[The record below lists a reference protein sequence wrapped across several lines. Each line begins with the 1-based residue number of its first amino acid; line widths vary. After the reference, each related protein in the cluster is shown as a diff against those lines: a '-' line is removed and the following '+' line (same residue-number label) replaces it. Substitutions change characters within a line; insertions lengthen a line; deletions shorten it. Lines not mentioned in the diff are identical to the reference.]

1 MMNVESSDLIG
12 KSMRLPVDVVDY
24 VEEQPGDTFTAKF
37 VNLVREVRDGDQE
50 RAEHLAWYESTIE
63 ANRQKIAKQ
72 NQEIYQIQRVLLHLH
87 HAVDEIDKLPFT

>member
-1 MMNVESSDLIG
+1 MIFSNDLVT
-12 KSMRLPVDVVDY
+12 KSMRLPPDIVEY
-24 VEEQPGDTFTAKF
+24 VEQQPGDTFTSK
-37 VNLVREVRDGDQE
+37 LVTLLREVRDGDQE

>member
-1 MMNVESSDLIG
+1 MIFSNDLVT
-12 KSMRLPVDVVDY
+12 KSMRLPPDI
-24 VEEQPGDTFTAKF
+24 VEYIEQQEGDTFTAKF
-37 VNLVREVRDGDQE
+37 IDLVYEIMNGDKQRSE
-50 RAEHLAWYESTIE
+50 NLAWYESTIE

>member
-1 MMNVESSDLIG
+1 MISSNDLVT
-12 KSMRLPVDVVDY
+12 KSMRLPPDIVDY
-24 VEEQPGDTFTAKF
+24 IEQQEGDTFTAKF
-37 VNLVREVRDGDQE
+37 IDLVYEIMNGDKQ
-50 RAEHLAWYESTIE
+50 RAENLAWYESTIE

>member
-1 MMNVESSDLIG
+1 MIFSNDLVT
-12 KSMRLPVDVVDY
+12 KSMRLPSDI
-24 VEEQPGDTFTAKF
+24 VEYIEQQEGDTFTAKF
-37 VNLVREVRDGDQE
+37 IDLVYEIMNGDKQ
-50 RAEHLAWYESTIE
+50 RAENLAWYESTIE

>member
-1 MMNVESSDLIG
+1 MIFSNDLVT
-12 KSMRLPVDVVDY
+12 KSMRLPPDI
-24 VEEQPGDTFTAKF
+24 VEYIEQQEGDTFTAKF
-37 VNLVREVRDGDQE
+37 IDLVYEIMNGDKQRVE
-50 RAEHLAWYESTIE
+50 NLAWYESTIE

>member
-1 MMNVESSDLIG
+1 LIFSNDLVT
-12 KSMRLPVDVVDY
+12 KSMRLPPDI
-24 VEEQPGDTFTAKF
+24 VEYIEQQEGDTFTAKF
-37 VNLVREVRDGDQE
+37 IDLVYEIMNGDKQRVE
-50 RAEHLAWYESTIE
+50 NLAWYESTIE

>member
-1 MMNVESSDLIG
+1 MIFSNDLVT
-12 KSMRLPVDVVDY
+12 KSMRLPPDI
-24 VEEQPGDTFTAKF
+24 VEYIEQQEGDTFTDKF
-37 VNLVREVRDGDQE
+37 IDLVYEIMNGDKQ
-50 RAEHLAWYESTIE
+50 RAENLAWYESTIE

>member
-1 MMNVESSDLIG
+1 MIFSNDLVT
-12 KSMRLPVDVVDY
+12 KSMRLPPDI
-24 VEEQPGDTFTAKF
+24 VEYIEQQEGDTFTAKF
-37 VNLVREVRDGDQE
+37 IDLVYEIMNGDKQ
-50 RAEHLAWYESTIE
+50 RAENLAWYENTIE